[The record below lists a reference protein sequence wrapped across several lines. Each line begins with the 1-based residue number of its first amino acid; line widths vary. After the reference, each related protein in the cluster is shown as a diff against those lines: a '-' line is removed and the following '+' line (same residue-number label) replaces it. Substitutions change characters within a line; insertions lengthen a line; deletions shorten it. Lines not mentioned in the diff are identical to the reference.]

1 MQFLNRVFHLD
12 EANTTVKRELIAAL
26 TTFVSLSYILFVNP
40 NILHAAGIPAGA
52 AFTVTAL
59 ATTIGCFIMG
69 LVANYPIALAPT
81 LGSGAF
87 FAYNVCI
94 GMKISWQTALA
105 SVLVASILF
114 VLITA
119 LHLRELV
126 VDAIPQDLKYAI
138 SAGIGLFIAFIGL
151 QNGKLIVNS
160 DSSLVTLGK
169 FSSPAVWIT
178 LFGLVLTVVLMAM
191 NVPGSIFIG
200 MIVTAIFGICIGQ
213 IPLPHSIISTP
224 PSIAPTFGQAVFHLK
239 DINTPQL
246 FMVVLTFLLVTFFD
260 TAGTLIGMTQQAG
273 MVDKDGK
280 IPGIGRA
287 FAADSTAMIEGA
299 ILGTA
304 PLGTS
309 VESSAGIAMGGR
321 TGLTAIFVGI
331 FFLISMIFS
340 PLLAVIP
347 TTVTAPA
354 LIIVGVLMASS
365 LKHINWEKFEI
376 AFPAF
381 LTVVGMP
388 LTYSISDGLALGMI
402 AYPITMVASKRYK
415 EVSATMYVLFFIFVI
430 FFLVTNLQYY
440 LKLKNKKTHSVFTEI
455 PSEFFL

>member
-1 MQFLNRVFHLD
+1 MELLNKVFHLQD
-12 EANTTVKRELIAAL
+12 AHTTVKRELIAAL

-52 AFTVTAL
+52 AFTVTAV
-59 ATTIGCFIMG
+59 ATAIGCFIMG

-81 LGSGAF
+81 LGSAAF
-87 FAYNVCI
+87 FAYNVCGNMHI
-94 GMKISWQTALA
+94 NWQTALA
-105 SVLVASILF
+105 AVLVASILF

-151 QNGKLIVNS
+151 QNGKLIVDS
-160 DSSLVTLGK
+160 SSSLVTLGK

-178 LFGLVLTVVLMAM
+178 LFGLVLTVILMAM

-213 IPLPHSIISTP
+213 IPLPHSFISTP
-224 PSIAPTFGQAVFHLK
+224 PSMAPTFGQAIFHLS

-246 FMVVLTFLLVTFFD
+246 FIVVLTFLLVTFFD
-260 TAGTLIGMTQQAG
+260 TAGTLIGMTEQAG
-273 MVDKDGK
+273 LVDKDGK
-280 IPGIGRA
+280 IPRIGRA

-299 ILGTA
+299 ICGTA

-321 TGLTAIFVGI
+321 TGLTAIFIGI

-354 LIIVGVLMASS
+354 LIIVGVLMASN
-365 LKHINWEKFEI
+365 LKKIDWEKFEI

-381 LTVVGMP
+381 LIVVGMP

-402 AYPITMVASKRYK
+402 AYPITMIATKRYK
-415 EVSATMYVLFFIFVI
+415 EVSVMMYILFFIFI
-430 FFLVTNLQYY
+430 GFFLITNL
-440 LKLKNKKTHSVFTEI
+440 
-455 PSEFFL
+455 

>member
-1 MQFLNRVFHLD
+1 MHTLDRIFHLQD
-12 EANTTVKRELIAAL
+12 AHTSVRREFIAAL

-40 NILHAAGIPAGA
+40 NILHAAGINRGA
-52 AFTVTAL
+52 AFTVTAV
-59 ATTIGCFIMG
+59 ATAIGCFIMG

-87 FAYNVCI
+87 FAYNVCV
-94 GMKISWQTALA
+94 GMHVKWETALA
-105 SVLVASILF
+105 AVLVASVLF
-114 VLITA
+114 ILITV
-119 LHLRELV
+119 LKLREKV
-126 VDAIPQDLKYAI
+126 VDAIPRDLKYAI

-160 DSSLVTLGK
+160 NSSLVTLGK
-169 FSSPAVWIT
+169 FNNPAVWIT
-178 LFGLVLTVVLMAM
+178 LFGLILTVILMAM

-200 MIVTAIFGICIGQ
+200 MVITAIFGILIGQ
-213 IPLPHSIISTP
+213 IPLPKGIISGA
-224 PSIAPTFGQAVFHLK
+224 PSIAPTFGKAIFHLK
-239 DINTPQL
+239 DINTVQL
-246 FMVVLTFLLVTFFD
+246 WMVVLTFLLVTFFD

-273 MVDKDGK
+273 MIDKNGK
-280 IPGIGRA
+280 IPRIGRA
-287 FAADSTAMIEGA
+287 FLSDSTAMVEGA

-321 TGLTAIFVGI
+321 TGLTAIFIGI

-354 LIIVGVLMASS
+354 LIIVGVLMASN
-365 LKHINWEKFEI
+365 LKRINWQKFEI

-402 AYPITMVASKRYK
+402 AYPITMIASKHYK
-415 EVSATMYVLFFIFVI
+415 NVSPMMYVLLVVFII
-430 FFLVTNLQYY
+430 FFLITNM
-440 LKLKNKKTHSVFTEI
+440 
-455 PSEFFL
+455 